1 VATVFIFCQEEKG
14 SEQTTLDLLQKILAQ
29 LVYRR
34 RSPSYASSSLYHSE
48 YTMQG
53 KASPKVYQNAI
64 RAEVDRF
71 SKVFFIIDGLDMLS
85 DKERFLARLQKLP
98 DQVQL
103 LVTLREVT
111 QLGGA
116 TYVRVLAPPEDIH
129 KYAVSRIQNDKHLTD
144 LLLDG
149 NSDSELYQSVISMV
163 AEKCHGVY
171 VSYLFKSGKRYNG
184 N

>member
-1 VATVFIFCQEEKG
+1 
-14 SEQTTLDLLQKILAQ
+14 
-29 LVYRR
+29 
-34 RSPSYASSSLYHSE
+34 
-48 YTMQG
+48 MQG

-111 QLGGA
+111 QLGDA
-116 TYVRVLAPPEDIH
+116 SYVRVLAPPDDIH
-129 KYAVSRIQNDKHLTD
+129 QYAVSRIQNDQHLTN

-149 NSDSELYQSVISMV
+149 NSDSELYQSVVSMV

-171 VSYLFKSGKRYNG
+171 VFCYTTETTIMESRLHLIPS
-184 N
+184 

>member
-1 VATVFIFCQEEKG
+1 
-14 SEQTTLDLLQKILAQ
+14 
-29 LVYRR
+29 
-34 RSPSYASSSLYHSE
+34 
-48 YTMQG
+48 MQG

-103 LVTLREVT
+103 LVTLREIT

-116 TYVRVLAPPEDIH
+116 SYVRVLAPPEDIH
-129 KYAVSRIQNDKHLTD
+129 KYAVSRIQSDQHLTD

-171 VSYLFKSGKRYNG
+171 VSCSTKENIVTELGLHSLISQVSAGKDTP
-184 N
+184 

>member
-1 VATVFIFCQEEKG
+1 
-14 SEQTTLDLLQKILAQ
+14 
-29 LVYRR
+29 
-34 RSPSYASSSLYHSE
+34 
-48 YTMQG
+48 MQG

-103 LVTLREVT
+103 HVTLREVT

-116 TYVRVLAPPEDIH
+116 SYVRVLAPPEDIH
-129 KYAVSRIQNDKHLTD
+129 KYAVSRIQNDQHLTD

-171 VSYLFKSGKRYNG
+171 VSCSTKESIITEIGLHSLIFQVSASKDTP
-184 N
+184 